1 MRGLA
6 LASVVVNSGI
16 IVTGAAVRLS
26 QSGLGCPDW
35 PKCTT
40 RSLVATKIP
49 GQTMVNTWIEFGNR
63 LLTFVVV
70 VVAVAVFIAA
80 WRLRPTGHDGRPAR
94 RTDLVWLAAA
104 QPASVVLQAV
114 LGGITVLTALNP
126 AMVSVHFLVSMAIVA
141 LAVVLYVRCG
151 EDVSPARPVARTDL
165 RVLSGMLIATACL
178 MFAAGTVVTG
188 TGPLAGNAAAPRYH
202 LPLEGVTQLHA
213 DIGWLFCG
221 LTLALAVGLKLTRA
235 VPRAIRLGW
244 VLIAVMTVQG
254 ALGYIQYFT
263 GLPPLIVGVHV
274 LGSVLVWITVL
285 LLFFSLRDRASLI
298 AAEAGMAAVAQC
310 ATAGPADGATAGPAV
325 GATAGPA
332 VGATAGPAEGA
343 TAGAAVGATA
353 GPAEG
358 ATAGAAVGATAG
370 LVNGASADTSDG
382 ASSVTAEHPT
392 AAVARQRG
400 IDTGLGLSAS
410 LAEHPTADPAETGD
424 SAARGQTQEGRAVGP
439 ARGTPAAG

>member
-6 LASVVVNSGI
+6 LASVVVNAGI

-35 PKCTT
+35 PECTT
-40 RSLVATKIP
+40 RSLVATKTP

-70 VVAVAVFIAA
+70 VVAVVVFIAA
-80 WRLRPTGHDGRPAR
+80 WRLRSTGHDGRLAR
-94 RTDLVWLAAA
+94 RTDLVRLAAA
-104 QPASVVLQAV
+104 QPAGVVLQAV

-141 LAVVLYVRCG
+141 LTVVLYVRCG
-151 EDVSPARPVARTDL
+151 EDVTPARPLARTDL
-165 RVLSGMLIATACL
+165 RVLSGMVIATACL

-213 DIGWLFCG
+213 DIGWLFGG
-221 LTLALAVGLKLTRA
+221 LALALAVGLKLTRA

-285 LLFFSLRDRASLI
+285 LLFLSLRDRGSI
-298 AAEAGMAAVAQC
+298 IDAEAGVGAAAQR
-310 ATAGPADGATAGPAV
+310 ASAGAADGASAS
-325 GATAGPA
+325 
-332 VGATAGPAEGA
+332 
-343 TAGAAVGATA
+343 AAD
-353 GPAEG
+353 
-358 ATAGAAVGATAG
+358 
-370 LVNGASADTSDG
+370 GASAIM
-382 ASSVTAEHPT
+382 AEHPT
-392 AAVARQRG
+392 GAVARHRSV
-400 IDTGLGLSAS
+400 DPALGLSAR
-410 LAEHPTADPAETGD
+410 LAEHPMADPAETGD
-424 SAARGQTQEGRAVGP
+424 SAARGQTQEGRAVQP
-439 ARGTPAAG
+439 ARGMPAAG

>member
-353 GPAEG
+353 G
-358 ATAGAAVGATAG
+358 